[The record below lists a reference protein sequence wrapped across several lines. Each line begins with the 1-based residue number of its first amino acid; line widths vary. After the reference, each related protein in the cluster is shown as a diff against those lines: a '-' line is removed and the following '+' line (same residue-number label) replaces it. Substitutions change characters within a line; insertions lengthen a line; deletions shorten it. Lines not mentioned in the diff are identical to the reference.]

1 MAENTTRCA
10 ELLRDLLRDYP
21 DHAALAA
28 DIRVCEHEGDR
39 VTRELIV
46 ELNESPARRRPFS
59 VSDGHS
65 LATAVDDIVDFADQ
79 TAELLSVYGIEA
91 PTAQAEGMSGV
102 LVAASAEVGG
112 ALRELA
118 AGEDYR
124 ARLGEIHRLE
134 NVGDRLLREGLGSL
148 FAQGIDPMYVI
159 RWKDIFESLE
169 QSIDACEHVA
179 NLLEGIWLRRQGR
192 RN

>member
-1 MAENTTRCA
+1 MAQNTTRCA
-10 ELLRDLLRDYP
+10 ELLRDLLHEYP
-21 DHAALAA
+21 DHAALASG
-28 DIRVCEHEGDR
+28 IRVCEHEGDR
-39 VTRELIV
+39 VTREVIV

-79 TAELLSVYGIEA
+79 TAELLSLYGIEA
-91 PTAQAEGMSGV
+91 PTAQAESMSGV
-102 LVAASAEVGG
+102 LVAASTEVAE
-112 ALRELA
+112 AIRELA
-118 AGEDYR
+118 TGEDYR
-124 ARLGEIHRLE
+124 SRLGEIHRLE
-134 NVGDRLLREGLGSL
+134 NAGDRLLREGLGSL

-179 NLLEGIWLRRQGR
+179 NLLEGIWLRRRSR
-192 RN
+192 RH